1 MIYAVILRTLTRT
14 VYALLGVGYLLVGV
28 GSIALPAGWISPR
41 WVGDDV
47 AGLYAAAA
55 PESFLNHLTQ
65 EFGTLAIAVGL
76 VFLWQAR
83 REEPSRSL
91 HWLLTLY
98 LVLDSAIHW
107 VGPQGFIGSLQRG
120 LVNSIPPLLLLIL
133 GFCGGAH
140 RAGGTWRRRS
150 S

>member
-1 MIYAVILRTLTRT
+1 MSLLAITKA
-14 VYALLGVGYLLVGV
+14 VYALLGALYVLVGI
-28 GSIALPAGWISPR
+28 GSIALPAGWIPLR

-47 AGLYAAAA
+47 APLYSAA
-55 PESFLNHLTQ
+55 PPDSFLNHLTQ

-91 HWLLTLY
+91 HWLLTVY
-98 LVLDSAIHW
+98 LALDASIHW

-120 LVNSIPPLLLLIL
+120 IINSIPLLLLLVL
-133 GFCGGAH
+133 GVLLS
-140 RAGGTWRRRS
+140 RAPRRDAR
-150 S
+150 

>member
-1 MIYAVILRTLTRT
+1 MTLRMLRA
-14 VYALLGVGYLLVGV
+14 VYALLGMYYLFLGA
-28 GSIALPAGWISPR
+28 GSIALPAGWMSTR
-41 WVGDDV
+41 WLGGEEG
-47 AGLYAAAA
+47 ALYAAAA

-65 EFGTLAIAVGL
+65 EFGTLAIAVGF

-107 VGPQGFIGSLQRG
+107 VGPQGLIGSLQRG
-120 LVNSIPPLLLLIL
+120 LVNSIPPLVLLIL
-133 GFCGGAH
+133 GLL
-140 RAGGTWRRRS
+140 RRRVPYRRHVP
-150 S
+150 